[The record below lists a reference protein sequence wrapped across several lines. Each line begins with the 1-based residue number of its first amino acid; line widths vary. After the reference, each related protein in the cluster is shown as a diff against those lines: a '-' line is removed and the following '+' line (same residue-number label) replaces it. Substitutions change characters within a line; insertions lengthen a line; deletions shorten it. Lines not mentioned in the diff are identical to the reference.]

1 MLATARH
8 IYSGKP
14 AAPQPTFNPNY
25 RYLRVATGD
34 EAVFMVLGYIDQRPE
49 GAVEVWYS
57 GSGEVVRLLDGRLV
71 GTTGLS
77 TDWREVRFS
86 GLPAW
91 TADASSPPIAKT
103 YQRQRDMM
111 PGYRFGIR
119 DEIVLTPIAAP
130 QQAAVAGTAA
140 ASLRWYEE
148 RSVSRPA
155 TASLPPARFGVSQAG
170 GTPRVVYS
178 EQCIS
183 NDLCMSFEQW
193 TPSSS
198 SPAPVAAASAGT

>member
-8 IYSGKP
+8 IYSGAA
-14 AAPQPTFNPNY
+14 AAPEPTFNPNY
-25 RYLRVATGD
+25 RYLRVIVGGQT
-34 EAVFMVLGYIDQRPE
+34 VYMVLGYIDKRPE

-57 GSGEVVRLLDGRLV
+57 NAGEVVRLLDGRLV
-71 GTTGLS
+71 GTTGLT

-91 TADASSPPIAKT
+91 TDAVHDSQPKS
-103 YQRQRDMM
+103 YRRERDMM
-111 PGYRFGIR
+111 PGYRFGVR
-119 DEIVLTPIAAP
+119 DEVALAPIPAP
-130 QQAAVAGTAA
+130 QQAALAGMAP

-155 TASLPPARFGVSQAG
+155 SASLPPARFGVLQAG

-193 TPSSS
+193 TPSP
-198 SPAPVAAASAGT
+198 PAPVAAASAGT

>member
-8 IYSGKP
+8 IYGGGA
-14 AAPQPTFNPNY
+14 AAPEPTFNPNY
-25 RYLRVATGD
+25 RYLRVVVGGQT
-34 EAVFMVLGYIDQRPE
+34 VYMVLGYIDKRSE

-57 GSGEVVRLLDGRLV
+57 NAGEVVRLLDGRLV
-71 GTTGLS
+71 GTTGLT

-86 GLPAW
+86 RLPAW
-91 TADASSPPIAKT
+91 ADAANASQPRA
-103 YQRQRDMM
+103 YQRERDMM

-119 DEIVLTPIAAP
+119 DDIVQTPIAVP

-148 RSVSRPA
+148 RSVSHPSS
-155 TASLPPARFGVSQAG
+155 ASLPPARFGVSQAG

-193 TPSSS
+193 TPSP
-198 SPAPVAAASAGT
+198 PAPVAAASAGT

>member
-8 IYSGKP
+8 IYGGG
-14 AAPQPTFNPNY
+14 AATPEPVFNPNY
-25 RYLRVATGD
+25 RYLRVVVGGQT
-34 EAVFMVLGYIDQRPE
+34 VFMVLGYIDKRPE

-57 GSGEVVRLLDGRLV
+57 NAGEVVKLLDGRLV
-71 GTTGLS
+71 GTTGLT

-86 GLPAW
+86 RLPAW
-91 TADASSPPIAKT
+91 SEAVNASQPKT
-103 YQRQRDMM
+103 FERERDMM

-119 DEIVLTPIAAP
+119 DEIVQTPIAVP
-130 QQAAVAGTAA
+130 QSAVAGTAA

-148 RSVSRPA
+148 RSVSRPSSA
-155 TASLPPARFGVSQAG
+155 ALPPARFGVSQAG

-193 TPSSS
+193 TPSP
-198 SPAPVAAASAGT
+198 PAPVAAASAGT

>member
-8 IYSGKP
+8 LYNGKA
-14 AAPQPTFNPNY
+14 AAPEPTFNPNY
-25 RYLRVATGD
+25 RYLRVVTGGQ
-34 EAVFMVLGYIDQRPE
+34 AVFMVLGYIDQRPE

-77 TDWREVRFS
+77 TDWREVRLS
-86 GLPAW
+86 DPPGW
-91 TADASSPPIAKT
+91 SQSDARS
-103 YQRQRDMM
+103 YERERDMM

-119 DEIVLTPIAAP
+119 DRIVQTPIAPPP
-130 QQAAVAGTAA
+130 QVALAGTAA
-140 ASLRWYEE
+140 SSLRWYEE
-148 RSVSRPA
+148 RSTSRPA
-155 TASLPPARFGVSQAG
+155 SAALPPARFGVSQAG

-193 TPSSS
+193 TPSS
-198 SPAPVAAASAGT
+198 PAPVAAASAGT

>member
-8 IYSGKP
+8 IYGGAP
-14 AAPQPTFNPNY
+14 EAPQPAFNPNY
-25 RYLRVATGD
+25 RYLRVATGNQT
-34 EAVFMVLGYIDQRPE
+34 VFMVLGYIDKRPE

-91 TADASSPPIAKT
+91 TVDANSPLPAKT

-119 DEIVLTPIAAP
+119 DEIVLAPIAAP
-130 QQAAVAGTAA
+130 QQVALAGMAA

-155 TASLPPARFGVSQAG
+155 SASLPPARFGVSQAG
-170 GTPRVVYS
+170 GIPRVVYS

-193 TPSSS
+193 TPSS
-198 SPAPVAAASAGT
+198 PAPVAAASAGT

>member
-8 IYSGKP
+8 IYGGG
-14 AAPQPTFNPNY
+14 AATPEPVFNPNY
-25 RYLRVATGD
+25 RYLRVIVGGQT
-34 EAVFMVLGYIDQRPE
+34 VYMVLGYIDKHPE

-57 GSGEVVRLLDGRLV
+57 NAGEVVRLLDGRLV
-71 GTTGLS
+71 GTTGLT

-86 GLPAW
+86 RLPAW
-91 TADASSPPIAKT
+91 SEAVNASQPKT
-103 YQRQRDMM
+103 FERERDMM

-119 DEIVLTPIAAP
+119 DEIVQTPIAAP

-148 RSVSRPA
+148 RSVSRPSS
-155 TASLPPARFGVSQAG
+155 ASLPPARFGVSQAG

-193 TPSSS
+193 TPSP
-198 SPAPVAAASAGT
+198 PAPVAAASAGT

>member
-8 IYSGKP
+8 LYGGKT
-14 AAPQPTFNPNY
+14 AAPEPHFNPNY
-25 RYLRVATGD
+25 RYLRVVTGGQP
-34 EAVFMVLGYIDQRPE
+34 VFMVLGYIDQRPE

-77 TDWREVRFS
+77 TDWRAVRFS
-86 GLPAW
+86 ALPAW
-91 TADASSPPIAKT
+91 SADAAAGT
-103 YQRQRDMM
+103 YVRERDMM

-119 DEIVLTPIAAP
+119 DEVVRVPIAPP
-130 QQAAVAGTAA
+130 QQAALAGTPA

-148 RSVSRPA
+148 RSTSRPA
-155 TASLPPARFGVSQAG
+155 SASLPPARFGVSVSG
-170 GTPRVVYS
+170 GAPRVVYS
-178 EQCIS
+178 EQCLS

-193 TPSSS
+193 TPSP
-198 SPAPVAAASAGT
+198 PAPVAAASAGT

>member
-8 IYSGKP
+8 IYGGG
-14 AAPQPTFNPNY
+14 AATPEPVFNSNY
-25 RYLRVATGD
+25 RYLRVIVGGQT
-34 EAVFMVLGYIDQRPE
+34 VYMVLGYIDKRPE

-57 GSGEVVRLLDGRLV
+57 NAGEVVRLLDGRIV
-71 GTTGLS
+71 GTTGLT

-86 GLPAW
+86 RLPAW
-91 TADASSPPIAKT
+91 SEAVNASQPKT
-103 YQRQRDMM
+103 FERERDMM

-119 DEIVLTPIAAP
+119 DEIVQTPIAAP

-148 RSVSRPA
+148 RSVSRPSS
-155 TASLPPARFGVSQAG
+155 ASLPPARFGVSQAG

-193 TPSSS
+193 TTSP
-198 SPAPVAAASAGT
+198 PAPVAAASAGT

>member
-8 IYSGKP
+8 IYGGAA
-14 AAPQPTFNPNY
+14 AAPAPAFNPNY
-25 RYLRVATGD
+25 RYLRVVAGGQP
-34 EAVFMVLGYIDQRPE
+34 VYMVLGYIDHRPE

-57 GSGEVVRLLDGRLV
+57 SAGEVVRLLDGRLV
-71 GTTGLS
+71 GTTGLA

-86 GLPAW
+86 ALPAW
-91 TADASSPPIAKT
+91 PGAADASQPKA
-103 YQRQRDMM
+103 YQRERDMM

-119 DEIVLTPIAAP
+119 DDIALAPIAAP
-130 QQAAVAGTAA
+130 GHTALAGTAA
-140 ASLRWYEE
+140 SSLRWYEE
-148 RSVSRPA
+148 RSVSRPSV
-155 TASLPPARFGVSQAG
+155 ASLPPARFGVSHAG

-193 TPSSS
+193 TPSP
-198 SPAPVAAASAGT
+198 PAPVAAASAGQ

>member
-8 IYSGKP
+8 IYGGGA
-14 AAPQPTFNPNY
+14 AAPEPVFNPNY
-25 RYLRVATGD
+25 RYLRVVVGGQT
-34 EAVFMVLGYIDQRPE
+34 VYMVLGYIDKRPE

-57 GSGEVVRLLDGRLV
+57 NAGEVVRLLDGRLV
-71 GTTGLS
+71 GTTGLT

-86 GLPAW
+86 RLPAW
-91 TADASSPPIAKT
+91 SEASNASQPKT
-103 YQRQRDMM
+103 FGRERDMM

-119 DEIVLTPIAAP
+119 DEIVQTPIAVP

-148 RSVSRPA
+148 RSVSHPSS
-155 TASLPPARFGVSQAG
+155 ASLPPARFGVSQAG

-193 TPSSS
+193 TPSP
-198 SPAPVAAASAGT
+198 PAPVAAASAGT

>member
-8 IYSGKP
+8 IYGGG
-14 AAPQPTFNPNY
+14 ATAPEPVFNPNY
-25 RYLRVATGD
+25 RYLRVVVGGQT
-34 EAVFMVLGYIDQRPE
+34 VYMVLGYIDKRPE

-57 GSGEVVRLLDGRLV
+57 NAGEVVRLLDGRLV
-71 GTTGLS
+71 GTTGLT

-86 GLPAW
+86 RLPAW
-91 TADASSPPIAKT
+91 SEASNSSQPKT
-103 YQRQRDMM
+103 FGRERDMM

-119 DEIVLTPIAAP
+119 DEIVQTTIAVP

-148 RSVSRPA
+148 RSVSRPSS
-155 TASLPPARFGVSQAG
+155 ASLPPARFGVSQAG

-193 TPSSS
+193 TPSP
-198 SPAPVAAASAGT
+198 PAPVAAASAGT

>member
-8 IYSGKP
+8 LYGGQS
-14 AAPQPTFNPNY
+14 AATAEPTFNPNY
-25 RYLRVATGD
+25 RYLRVKTG
-34 EAVFMVLGYIDQRPE
+34 EQTVFMVLGYIDQRPE

-57 GSGEVVRLLDGRLV
+57 GSGEVLRLLDGRLV
-71 GTTGLS
+71 GTSGLS

-86 GLPAW
+86 KLPAW
-91 TADASSPPIAKT
+91 SGEAAAKT
-103 YQRQRDMM
+103 YVRERDMM

-119 DEIVLTPIAAP
+119 DEVVLAPIDAP
-130 QQAAVAGTAA
+130 GQSALAGRPA

-148 RSVSRPA
+148 RSTSRPA
-155 TASLPPARFGVSQAG
+155 SASLPPARFGVLQAG
-170 GTPRVVYS
+170 GAPRVVYS

-193 TPSSS
+193 TPSS
-198 SPAPVAAASAGT
+198 PAPVAAASAGS

>member
-8 IYSGKP
+8 LYGGQS
-14 AAPQPTFNPNY
+14 AAASQPTFNPNY
-25 RYLRVATGD
+25 RYLRVTTG
-34 EAVFMVLGYIDQRPE
+34 AQTVFMVLGYIDQRPE

-57 GSGEVVRLLDGRLV
+57 GSGEVLRLLDGRLV
-71 GTTGLS
+71 GTSGLS

-86 GLPAW
+86 KLPAW
-91 TADASSPPIAKT
+91 SGDAAAKT
-103 YQRQRDMM
+103 YVRERDMM

-119 DEIVLTPIAAP
+119 DEVVLAPIAAP
-130 QQAAVAGTAA
+130 AQSALAGRPA

-148 RSVSRPA
+148 RSTSRPA
-155 TASLPPARFGVSQAG
+155 SASLPTARFGVLQAEG
-170 GTPRVVYS
+170 APRVVYS

-193 TPSSS
+193 TPSS
-198 SPAPVAAASAGT
+198 PAPVAAASAGS